1 MYFDK
6 YFCIA
11 GTPTCGTNQFQCR
24 STGVCIN
31 KQLVCDG
38 YPHCQDRSDE
48 SNCSKIKSD
57 CFVKKKKILIKGQTC
72 SQNQFRCATGK
83 CIPKTWICDN
93 GKRNSF
99 SYNSLFIFV

>member
-1 MYFDK
+1 MIVMIIVMNKIVQVKK
-6 YFCIA
+6 YLFHDIFNKSIDIA

-48 SNCSKIKSD
+48 SNCSKIIYKD
-57 CFVKKKKILIKGQTC
+57 LV
-72 SQNQFRCATGK
+72 
-83 CIPKTWICDN
+83 
-93 GKRNSF
+93 
-99 SYNSLFIFV
+99 SL

>member
-1 MYFDK
+1 MIVMIIVMNRIVQVKKKKCCFSFDK
-6 YFCIA
+6 HFDIA

-48 SNCSKIKSD
+48 SNCSTMRED
-57 CFVKKKKILIKGQTC
+57 
-72 SQNQFRCATGK
+72 FRFRFY
-83 CIPKTWICDN
+83 WN
-93 GKRNSF
+93 F
-99 SYNSLFIFV
+99 Y